1 MKSPT
6 AKQPN
11 PAGPAPWDWHRRALL
26 ALRETL
32 VNEQETRH
40 AAFRAPRDEVAGDF
54 GDAAGTQ
61 QERDELVAEL
71 SLEKVELTEI
81 DAALARIQNDRYGI
95 CEATGERIAPE
106 RLRAVPWTRF
116 TQAVAARLEGKRPRP
131 TF

>member
-1 MKSPT
+1 MKSP
-6 AKQPN
+6 AAQQPN

-32 VNEQETRH
+32 VAEQELRH
-40 AAFRAPRDEVAGDF
+40 AAFRAPREEVAGDF

-81 DAALARIQNDRYGI
+81 DAALARIQNGRYGI

-116 TQAVAARLEGKRPRP
+116 TQAAAARIEAARRPP
-131 TF
+131 GA

>member
-6 AKQPN
+6 AKQPS
-11 PAGPAPWDWHRRALL
+11 PAGPDPWDWHRRALL
-26 ALRETL
+26 ALRATL

-40 AAFRAPRDEVAGDF
+40 AAFRAPREEVAGDF
-54 GDAAGTQ
+54 GDAAETQ

-81 DAALARIQNDRYGI
+81 DAALARIQNGRYGI

-116 TQAVAARLEGKRPRP
+116 TQAAAARLEGNRPRP